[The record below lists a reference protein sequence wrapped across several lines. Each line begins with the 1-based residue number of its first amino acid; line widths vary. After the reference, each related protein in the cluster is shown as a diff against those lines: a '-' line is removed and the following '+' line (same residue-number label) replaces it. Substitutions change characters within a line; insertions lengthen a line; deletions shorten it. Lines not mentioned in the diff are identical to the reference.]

1 MSIFINQGG
10 ITLYQ
15 ALHPET
21 LPVNITEPELVLES
35 ELPDRLEALNN
46 KTQNINEDGTEL
58 SDIVT
63 LNGNKIGA
71 PDTFKYNDVT
81 PFIPVCDTAGVTE
94 VGRYIDFH
102 DASASQDFYTRLMC
116 MGQNILEIAGVS
128 SMRLSRIDVT
138 IGISLRPG
146 FALMKFTKSDNST
159 NLLTLDAT
167 TNEATFLGNVIAP
180 NITSLED
187 KTQNILR
194 IPGTDEDPISYTEI
208 DGVSFQTTL
217 GRISNTEDK
226 LTKVSYTP
234 FGELT
239 TISGNL
245 SVVKL
250 NDNNIGSPDVYRYD
264 NVTPFLPVVGSDGI
278 MEVGARIDFHRA
290 TNEEDYTVGIEVKS
304 TNLLSVRHT
313 NPAYAGDLEVGTTY
327 FRNTSGTCLLR
338 SNNSSNMLWHNNAG
352 TLLWICDAT
361 SSGERWST
369 TRDNALFAFT
379 RTTGMTY
386 TPAVVEPSP
395 APAVTNFTGNI
406 NVSECYAGRFHTNST
421 SSLPINS
428 VTSASNWGAIRIQR
442 TGLAQN
448 TPCGY
453 QFGRGNDTTNM
464 PNNYCAMYYVSPT
477 TDNSKG
483 EIRIGVE
490 TEASTSSSNCIT
502 FDTDTKVTKFPANID
517 VPYLNGY
524 KIGYEVDVNSI
535 PTIINNYLN
544 IANVIHF
551 LARDIDP
558 EPFNPDYHGY
568 LKFTSPNTL
577 TLIEGDG
584 PSRIVAKNITDLE
597 TSITGITQTDITKTG
612 TIIGSNVLSNN
623 ETRLANIETKTT
635 SISYN
640 APVDENPSSIMITGN
655 LSITNNCVAD
665 NVLSTNKTDI
675 ETLQTSMTGITQT
688 SITKSE
694 TIIGSN
700 VLSNNETRLSTIE
713 TNLEGLS
720 YVESL
725 LLQSSDTTQAT
736 VLRQH
741 LFIDLAGKTYVPHM
755 GMRAHKT
762 DLASTQEMMIQVG
775 KNASASIS
783 FVYRFNDTTADRQ
796 YRLDFAGKSA
806 YSCKYG
812 ATSATEPEI
821 KGNLTVFGTVTENA
835 SKTITHYTI
844 YEGELQPGC
853 FVETTGQIFRNPN
866 SKLSPYEDC
875 ITVVRQAT
883 TSSNKIVG
891 VCTEIINE
899 EVTDDYGNINQPAG
913 KYCKYA
919 THGDVLIK
927 CISAVYNV
935 GEILIPT
942 VNGYA
947 KKGQQGEILDA
958 MLNMIPR
965 AKITSVETAEIDSE
979 SVCAFI
985 SI

>member
-535 PTIINNYLN
+535 PTIINNYLD

-551 LARDIDP
+551 LARDVDP

-597 TSITGITQTDITKTG
+597 TSITGITQSDITKSG
-612 TIIGSNVLSNN
+612 TIIGSN
-623 ETRLANIETKTT
+623 I
-635 SISYN
+635 
-640 APVDENPSSIMITGN
+640 
-655 LSITNNCVAD
+655 
-665 NVLSTNKTDI
+665 
-675 ETLQTSMTGITQT
+675 
-688 SITKSE
+688 
-694 TIIGSN
+694 
-700 VLSNNETRLSTIE
+700 LSNNETRLSTIE
-713 TNLEGLS
+713 SNLEGLS

-725 LLQSSDTTQAT
+725 LLQSADSTQAT
-736 VLRQH
+736 VLKQH
-741 LFIDLAGKTYVPHM
+741 LFIDLAGKTYVPQM
-755 GMRAHKT
+755 GMRVLKT
-762 DLASTQEMMIQVG
+762 DLASTQEMMLQVG
-775 KNASASIS
+775 KNNTAAIS

-812 ATSATEPEI
+812 ATSATEHEI
-821 KGNLTVFGTVTENA
+821 KGNLKVFGTVTENA
-835 SKTITHYTI
+835 SKTITHYTM

-853 FVETTGQIFRNPN
+853 FVETTGQIFRDPN

-883 TSSNKIVG
+883 SSSNKIVG
-891 VCTEIINE
+891 VCTEIIDK

-913 KYCKYA
+913 KYCKFA

-935 GEILIPT
+935 GEILIPS

-979 SVCAFI
+979 TVCAFI